1 MSATMTVLPTKQ
13 EAELNVD
20 GRVIV
25 VKELN
30 FIERHRAL
38 RALGPAAASSAAY
51 LADCLMFASVR
62 SIDGVPVP
70 PIDPKRDVESTI
82 QLLGD
87 AACEAVQ
94 TWFAERVGASQGDV
108 VESAKN

>member
-1 MSATMTVLPTKQ
+1 MSETVLPTKQ
-13 EAELNVD
+13 EAELTVD

-38 RALGPAAASSAAY
+38 RVLGPAAASSAAY

-82 QLLGD
+82 LALGD
-87 AACEAVQ
+87 DGCEAVQ
-94 TWFAERVGASQGDV
+94 TWFAERMEASPADV
-108 VESAKN
+108 VEAAKN